1 MAKWEAIRELGAVVW
16 AWLSGQGGAA
26 ELLYAWLQVTT
37 GAVLVD
43 DTERAAV
50 G

>member
-1 MAKWEAIRELGAVVW
+1 MCVLW
-16 AWLSGQGGAA
+16 AWATGEGDLA

-43 DTERAAV
+43 DTERATV

>member
-1 MAKWEAIRELGAVVW
+1 MSKRESIRELGAVVW

-43 DTERAAV
+43 DEAAAV
-50 G
+50 